1 MCVTELCAKAR
12 HPSNLKILAISY
24 LFYNYGPGECL
35 LEILCLAPRFELE
48 CDFYGSQQRRIT
60 KKWLT
65 LRIRLRT
72 PAPGLAAVWPT
83 WPILTPGALTCLCRR
98 SPKKPIWD
106 FSMPFAM
113 LTSYRAIC
121 NYIEATAGCRFSQYV
136 YAQLGQAI
144 DDLWSLIRNENK
156 Q

>member
-12 HPSNLKILAISY
+12 NPSNLKILAVSY
-24 LFYNYGPGECL
+24 HSYNCGPGECL
-35 LEILCLAPRFELE
+35 LEIQCLAPRFELE

-72 PAPGLAAVWPT
+72 PAPELAAVWPT
-83 WPILTPGALTCLCRR
+83 CPILTPGALTCLCRR

-106 FSMPFAM
+106 FSMPFAL
-113 LTSYRAIC
+113 LTSYRAIYETIC
-121 NYIEATAGCRFSQYV
+121 NYIEATAAGCRFSQYV

-144 DDLWSLIRNENK
+144 DD